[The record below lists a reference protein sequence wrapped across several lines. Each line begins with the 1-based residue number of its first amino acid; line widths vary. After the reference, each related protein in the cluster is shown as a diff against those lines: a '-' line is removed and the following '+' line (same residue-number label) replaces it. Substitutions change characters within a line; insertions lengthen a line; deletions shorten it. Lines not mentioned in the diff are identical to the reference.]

1 MSKKVLV
8 RLGAEFLL
16 TQEEDNK
23 LESKW
28 VSVRDKEGN
37 VLVEG
42 ELYLVGYEDED
53 GNECD
58 EDGEPL

>member
-1 MSKKVLV
+1 MSKKVFV

-16 TQEEDNK
+16 TQEEDSK

-37 VLVEG
+37 DMVEG